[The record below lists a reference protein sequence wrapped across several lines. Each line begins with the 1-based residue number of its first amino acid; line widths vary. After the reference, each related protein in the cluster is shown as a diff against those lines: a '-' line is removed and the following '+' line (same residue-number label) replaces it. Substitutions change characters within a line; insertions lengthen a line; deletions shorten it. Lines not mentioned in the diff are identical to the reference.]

1 MGEKRGIQ
9 QPATIREVVD
19 FVKGKKF
26 YSAGRVVNEKDEE
39 IGVSFIFFESGK
51 PEESATHW
59 SIHCLNNGILQIV
72 EW

>member
-1 MGEKRGIQ
+1 MRKKKKIQ
-9 QPATIREVVD
+9 RKATISEIAD

-26 YSAGRVVNEKDEE
+26 YSAGTIVNEKNKE

-59 SIHCLNNGILQIV
+59 SIHCLDDGTLWIV

>member
-1 MGEKRGIQ
+1 MEDKRGIQ
-9 QPATIREVVD
+9 KPATIRAVVD
-19 FVKGKKF
+19 FVRGKKF
-26 YSAGRVVNEKDEE
+26 HSAGTIVNEKDEE

-59 SIHCLNNGILQIV
+59 SIHCLNNGTLQIV